1 MDRQARTRETVLVK
15 IRGVLELNTAVV
27 AVVRRGKD
35 DRKQNTLAALAPMMA
50 PVSDRVGFHNTYSML
65 CLKRYCDEKFKG

>member
-35 DRKQNTLAALAPMMA
+35 DRKQNTLAALAPLMA
-50 PVSDRVGFHNTYSML
+50 SVTA
-65 CLKRYCDEKFKG
+65 